1 MKFGLLHLLLVSV
14 DTSQITLKEIWPYE
28 SYIWNYG
35 INYDCVFFCDRFLFA
50 KKQLILLWNQTLFK
64 EARKGFLLLYFFV
77 KLWKIP
83 KKKSKLE
90 ISFQLY
96 VKDTYDVIALTMATR
111 QVHKKVL
118 ELYFSYWKLPQKLS
132 RWPFMYFFGEN
143 LPKFFNFLESDK
155 KLSSRI

>member
-1 MKFGLLHLLLVSV
+1 MLHLKLRYQLWLCILLRPVP
-14 DTSQITLKEIWPYE
+14 LCKEATNANISTQP
-28 SYIWNYG
+28 
-35 INYDCVFFCDRFLFA
+35 LH
-50 KKQLILLWNQTLFK
+50 LLLWNQTLFK
-64 EARKGFLLLYFFV
+64 EVRKGFLLLYFFV
-77 KLWKIP
+77 KLWKIL

-143 LPKFFNFLESDK
+143 LPKFFNSLESEKSYLVEFKIHQKDV
-155 KLSSRI
+155 L